1 MKYPL
6 TAAAAACALLAA
18 AGAARAFELEPGV
31 NNAGMIEYPTALDQ
45 YLKNTVSGTVELI
58 DPGAPELAAENI
70 RYGLQ
75 LGAFQVQGDM
85 YFLTEP
91 KKEFDQGIVRAKL
104 RILQFDPERTSIA
117 VGGLARLVSDA
128 DGRDRIDHRPFSLLG
143 IVTTELFPLREWGGV
158 LLNGYLDNRVL
169 DLGAK
174 VQLYHFIKAVAE
186 VDWYHTSDIEDRV
199 KSKGGIEIEGQTSFF
214 IQFIYSERFDHML
227 VTVGAGF

>member
-1 MKYPL
+1 MKYL
-6 TAAAAACALLAA
+6 SILAALIGALLFA

-31 NNAGMIEYPTALDQ
+31 NNAGMIDYPTALDQ
-45 YLKNTVSGTVELI
+45 YLMHTVSGTVELI
-58 DPGAPELAAENI
+58 DAGAPDLAAENI

-75 LGAFQVQGDM
+75 LGAFQVQADA

-91 KKEFDQGIVRAKL
+91 KQEFDQGIVRAKL

-117 VGGLARLVSDA
+117 VGGLTRLVTGD
-128 DGRDRIDHRPFSLLG
+128 DGQDRIDHRAFSLLG
-143 IVTTELFPLREWGGV
+143 VVTTELFPFQQWGGI

-186 VDWYHTSDIEDRV
+186 VDWYHSSNIDDKV
-199 KSKGGIEIEGQTSFF
+199 QSKGGIEIEGQTSFF
-214 IQFIYSERFDHML
+214 IQFIWSERFAHVL